1 MVEKLCVVTADNDFL
16 ANLCSYYLNTYMF
29 FLIAVH
35 MPNEK
40 SKYDVRFIC
49 FNLFVGGHMSYL
61 RCLCLFMYSGVQ
73 HILCV
78 VLLFCFSSSC
88 VPYVANC
95 SGFSNFDW
103 SFGILER
110 LFYLSWNIWNIIN
123 SCRPTE
129 YLICIFVFC
138 LTKLNQQISM
148 SSPLTE
154 SFNLEPWSPG
164 NTCLFTGRL
173 PLQSVHITTKVVSS
187 NPAQA
192 MCTRYNVMW

>member
-1 MVEKLCVVTADNDFL
+1 MFVFL
-16 ANLCSYYLNTYMF
+16 KHIHVFLNCGTYAEWKVKILCS
-29 FLIAVH
+29 VH
-35 MPNEK
+35 LLQF
-40 SKYDVRFIC
+40 VCRRAHVLFT
-49 FNLFVGGHMSYL
+49 LFVFVCV
-61 RCLCLFMYSGVQ
+61 CLCTVVFNTS
-73 HILCV
+73 CV

-95 SGFSNFDW
+95 SGFSNFYW

-110 LFYLSWNIWNIIN
+110 LFYLSWNILNIIN
-123 SCRPTE
+123 PCRPTE